1 MSGEQSRE
9 SLRYLTLPGRVDM
22 VDTTLEAVTAVE
34 EVMAISS
41 MVSMVAGL
49 AGDVVRSYKWSSTS
63 TSCWLSTCKYSST
76 PVAPAVAL
84 DWGDLVDS
92 VGDSVD

>member
-1 MSGEQSRE
+1 M
-9 SLRYLTLPGRVDM
+9 
-22 VDTTLEAVTAVE
+22 EAVTAVE

-49 AGDVVRSYKWSSTS
+49 AGDVVRSCKWSSTS

-76 PVAPAVAL
+76 PVVLTVAWGLVDLL
-84 DWGDLVDS
+84 DLVVDS
-92 VGDSVD
+92 VD

>member
-1 MSGEQSRE
+1 M
-9 SLRYLTLPGRVDM
+9 
-22 VDTTLEAVTAVE
+22 EAVTAVE

-41 MVSMVAGL
+41 MVSTVAGL

-76 PVAPAVAL
+76 PVELIVASDSL
-84 DWGDLVDS
+84 DFLALV
-92 VGDSVD
+92 VA